1 MAKMMQNIQRYC
13 ISYFCNRSF
22 GRWFYKWPNAMYLIF
37 TWIFWEMI
45 QIWPVHNCLEVG
57 NRQGWN
63 KPPQRIQI
71 LAGHPNW
78 EFFKKNCHA
87 IFELVFFQRC
97 NYCQRNPKR
106 KDHLPTPRTSPG
118 LPKDVSCKC
127 RGCSFLWGRRSGGFW
142 SPVARHHWMTWCT
155 MIWAWFVVIFGGA
168 KNCQILVAMH
178 TTCQAEKKHLWP
190 MDMKSM
196 HNRELGY

>member
-1 MAKMMQNIQRYC
+1 
-13 ISYFCNRSF
+13 
-22 GRWFYKWPNAMYLIF
+22 MYLIF

-87 IFELVFFQRC
+87 IFELVFSNVVIIVNATQKERIIS
-97 NYCQRNPKR
+97 Q
-106 KDHLPTPRTSPG
+106 LPEHP
-118 LPKDVSCKC
+118 LD
-127 RGCSFLWGRRSGGFW
+127 FLRMFLASAEVAAFYGAGDLGGFD
-142 SPVARHHWMTWCT
+142 R
-155 MIWAWFVVIFGGA
+155 
-168 KNCQILVAMH
+168 L
-178 TTCQAEKKHLWP
+178 
-190 MDMKSM
+190 
-196 HNRELGY
+196 